1 MQIGFAPS
9 RIDRDCGLGETSSAI
24 LAAVDDRNVHCA
36 RLIRFVLA
44 GAAVGSVLP
53 DAHAQATFARPVR
66 ILVPVAAGGT
76 TDLTARL
83 IADGIR
89 ASVGQPVVVENR
101 PGATGRIA
109 AEALKHAAADGTTFL
124 LAPIVVSVLAPLVFR
139 DLSYDPSKDFAPVAQ
154 VARYSFAFA
163 VRPDHPARTVPE
175 FVAWA
180 KVNPAQAR
188 FGTAGSGS
196 IPHLLGVMV
205 SRATG
210 TDLVHAS
217 YSSLAQVQS
226 ELIAGQIAAAIS
238 AFADFLALDRAGK
251 VRIIATSATGR
262 SPRLPAVPTFV
273 EQGFPAVVAVGWN
286 AVYAPAGTPK
296 PLIDRLSVA
305 IARALRTPAIREKL
319 MDLGLEPVGTTP
331 DELAAIIAADTAH
344 WAPVVRAAGFA
355 ADGR

>member
-1 MQIGFAPS
+1 
-9 RIDRDCGLGETSSAI
+9 
-24 LAAVDDRNVHCA
+24 
-36 RLIRFVLA
+36 
-44 GAAVGSVLP
+44 
-53 DAHAQATFARPVR
+53 
-66 ILVPVAAGGT
+66 VAAGGT

-89 ASVGQPVVVENR
+89 ESVGQPVVVENR

-124 LAPIVVSVLAPLVFR
+124 LAPIVVTVLAPLVFR

-154 VARYSFAFA
+154 VVRYSFVLA